1 MPQRWRGALIVAGQE
16 TANRRSSASQLRQ
29 VERVSAEVI
38 VDVETNSQVCAM
50 GSVVYLRAF
59 RGSMLL
65 RDKEVRGIPAY
76 MYLAAIHWV

>member
-1 MPQRWRGALIVAGQE
+1 M
-16 TANRRSSASQLRQ
+16 
-29 VERVSAEVI
+29 I

-50 GSVVYLRAF
+50 GGVVYLRAR

-76 MYLAAIHWV
+76 MYLAVMELGVMKESRM